1 MSGTKRF
8 EQYLS
13 VEKAGGARWHP
24 DGKRLVFTSDAT
36 GTFQI
41 YETTIEQG
49 KVTPRTQLTSETDRC
64 TSPRFLSDGSVAFV
78 RDRGGDENF
87 QIGLIDESRNL
98 YWVTDAPKAKHN
110 VQLATREHLYFCAN
124 LEDASRL
131 DLYRWKVPLLKAEP
145 DLLYRPQ
152 TGLVSAEAIS
162 PDGNQLILTQYLG
175 NVDQH
180 LLLLEMDSGSV
191 TNLTHKLTGSRKT
204 RWGRVR
210 WLDDNHMLVLTD
222 HESDRVR
229 PAILNT
235 SEDFSPIPEVE
246 EILSYEVEELA
257 YADDSKWTYF
267 VENQDG
273 YSTIHR
279 GEFGPCGV
287 GELETL
293 PFPVRGVIPTG
304 DQRSWT
310 VGVQLSPDEHHLAA
324 TLSSGIRPT
333 SVWVL
338 SIKEMTSWR
347 AVDVSTAGLDS
358 KLFVEPTLH
367 SFTSFDGTRVPY
379 FRYIPH
385 GQRPPSGWPAIFVIH
400 GGPEAQMVPA
410 FEPVFQFF
418 ASAGFALITPNIRG
432 SSGYGRSYLDA
443 DNVEK
448 RLDSILDIRHL
459 ALHIKENDQEIDGS
473 RLVVY
478 GGSYGGFAVLSAM
491 TEHPDIWKCGV
502 DIVGISNFVTFLTN
516 TAAWRR
522 FLREA
527 EYGSLEHDMETLLRI
542 SPINQIDRVSAPL
555 FIIQG
560 DNDERVPLSESIQ
573 MYEKLKEKGLDVRM
587 LRFPDEGHGL
597 AKRENRVKAYTEVL
611 SWLQSIA

>member
-1 MSGTKRF
+1 MSGTRRF
-8 EQYLS
+8 EQFLS

-36 GTFQI
+36 GTFQV
-41 YETTIEQG
+41 YETAVEPG
-49 KVTPRTQLTSETDRC
+49 RVMPRTQLTSETDRC

-87 QIGLIDESRNL
+87 QIGLIDQSRNL
-98 YWVTDAPKAKHN
+98 HWVTSTPKAKHN
-110 VQLATREHLYFCAN
+110 VQLTTKEHLYFCAN
-124 LEDASRL
+124 LEDAARL
-131 DLYRWKVPLLKAEP
+131 DLHRWKVPLLDNEAE
-145 DLLYRPQ
+145 LLFQPQ
-152 TGLVSAEAIS
+152 AGLVSAEAVS
-162 PDGNQLILTQYLG
+162 PAGNGVLLSQYLS

-180 LLLLEMDSGSV
+180 LLLLDIDSGTV
-191 TNLTHKLTGSRKT
+191 TNLTRKLTGLRKT
-204 RWGRVR
+204 RWRSAR

-229 PAILNT
+229 PAIL
-235 SEDFSPIPEVE
+235 SISGDFSPIPELE
-246 EILSYEVEELA
+246 EVLSFEVEELA
-257 YADDSKWTYF
+257 YTEDSKWTYF

-279 GEFGPCGV
+279 GEIGPCGA

-293 PFPVRGVIPTG
+293 PFPIRGVIPTG

-310 VGVQLSPDEHHLAA
+310 VGIQLSPDEHHLAV
-324 TLSSGIRPT
+324 TLSSGIQPT
-333 SVWVL
+333 SVWVVG
-338 SIKEMTSWR
+338 IKDMTSWR
-347 AVDVSTAGLDS
+347 VVDVSTAGLDP
-358 KLFVEPTLH
+358 KLFIEPTLH
-367 SFTSFDGTRVPY
+367 SFISFDGTRVPY

-385 GQRPPSGWPAIFVIH
+385 GQRPLSGWPALFVIH
-400 GGPEAQMVPA
+400 GGPEAQMLPA
-410 FEPVFQFF
+410 FEPVLQFF

-432 SSGYGRSYLDA
+432 SSGYGRAYLDA

-459 ALHIKENDQEIDGS
+459 AIHIKENDKEIDGN

-491 TEHPDIWKCGV
+491 TEHPDLWKCGV

-522 FLREA
+522 SLREA
-527 EYGSLEHDMETLLRI
+527 EYGSLLHDLDTLARI
-542 SPINQIDRVSAPL
+542 SPINHIDRICAPL

-573 MYEKLKEKGLDVRM
+573 MYETLKEKGLDVRM
-587 LRFPDEGHGL
+587 LRFADEGHGL
-597 AKRENRVKAYTEVL
+597 AKRENRIKAYSEVL
-611 SWLQSIA
+611 TWLRRTV